1 MGCKRLLHFVTL
13 VPSLRYGEGG
23 SSNVA
28 VKYSEWV
35 VALDSFIVWTL
46 TGNGLHTWH
55 QLQVGC
61 GAVWYH
67 RGPNG
72 PIGALIGNQYP
83 PRTFKS
89 TKNILTDP
97 FDLFCYPKPAQTVK
111 IDVLLKYCLK
121 SEKAVRIQIH
131 LTDVLARINCIS
143 ASLRLFRASEVLLD
157 IFEALTESKRSAY
170 SLKLVKRSG
179 G

>member
-1 MGCKRLLHFVTL
+1 MPCSWCYFSDNEWGPHYLW
-13 VPSLRYGEGG
+13 YYE
-23 SSNVA
+23 
-28 VKYSEWV
+28 SEIGW
-35 VALDSFIVWTL
+35 SH
-46 TGNGLHTWH
+46 GNQCGVHLI
-55 QLQVGC
+55 GC

-72 PIGALIGNQYP
+72 PIRALIGNQYP

-89 TKNILTDP
+89 TKNILSDP
-97 FDLFCYPKPAQTVK
+97 FDPFCYPKPAQTVK

-131 LTDVLARINCIS
+131 LTDVLGRINCLS
-143 ASLRLFRASEVLLD
+143 ASQRLFRASDVLLD
-157 IFEALTESKRSAY
+157 IFEALTESKRSTY

>member
-1 MGCKRLLHFVTL
+1 MTRSSFIRRLETL
-13 VPSLRYGEGG
+13 ASVV
-23 SSNVA
+23 NVA
-28 VKYSEWV
+28 
-35 VALDSFIVWTL
+35 II
-46 TGNGLHTWH
+46 
-55 QLQVGC
+55 VGC

-67 RGPNG
+67 RDPNG
-72 PIGALIGNQYP
+72 PIRALIGNQYP

-89 TKNILTDP
+89 TKNILSDP
-97 FDLFCYPKPAQTVK
+97 FDPFCYPKPAQTVK

-131 LTDVLARINCIS
+131 LTDVLGRINCLS
-143 ASLRLFRASEVLLD
+143 ASQRLFRASDVLLD
-157 IFEALTESKRSAY
+157 IFEALTESKRSTY

>member
-1 MGCKRLLHFVTL
+1 MFK
-13 VPSLRYGEGG
+13 PSERDVNAKKNIKQNKKHKSVILF
-23 SSNVA
+23 SI
-28 VKYSEWV
+28 
-35 VALDSFIVWTL
+35 SFQLSWTKL
-46 TGNGLHTWH
+46 IT
-55 QLQVGC
+55 VGC

-72 PIGALIGNQYP
+72 PIRALIGNQYP

-89 TKNILTDP
+89 TKNILSDP
-97 FDLFCYPKPAQTVK
+97 FDPFCYPKPAQTVK

-131 LTDVLARINCIS
+131 LTDVLGRINCLS
-143 ASLRLFRASEVLLD
+143 ASQRLFRASEVILD
-157 IFEALTESKRSAY
+157 IFEALTESKRSTY
-170 SLKLVKRSG
+170 SLKSVKRSG